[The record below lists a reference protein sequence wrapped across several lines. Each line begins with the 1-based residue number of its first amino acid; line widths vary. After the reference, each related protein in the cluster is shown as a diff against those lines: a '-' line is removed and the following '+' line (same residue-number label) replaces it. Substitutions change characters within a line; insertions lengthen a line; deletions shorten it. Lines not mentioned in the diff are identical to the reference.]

1 MKVFLEKLM
10 EGKVLKNKN
19 KVIVKFIM
27 FLVICLGVY
36 FGYVT
41 YNTYSSILDN
51 IYDNMDL
58 VVDAN
63 VDSLSQSL
71 DMMRNI
77 TLSLSGSD
85 SISAWRYDQDYFLKG
100 DKDSYLNQEKLT
112 SEVQKILINSNVWS
126 FNLFDYVAVYED
138 DTLLTYTFTMP
149 YSPQQIIVSSAAAWG
164 QIKNKENYSMM
175 LPPTSQN
182 GNVYTTLRVQ
192 ADFTGDHSIYII
204 GATSEK
210 YFADRLAQ
218 VKGYDDA
225 LVYLTDK
232 SGVVYASADQTRLGE
247 SIGDELPGVKG
258 AVKKYVS
265 LHGTDYLYIKRSIN
279 NDFNF
284 VYLLPKSE
292 IIKDVLSGMKLY
304 MVITLILVVL
314 MAVVFRQM
322 TDEFKALVKSSYE
335 SKILLDEMEIRYL
348 QHQMNPHFLFNIL
361 LTIQIKA
368 KMNGDESVYKM
379 ISSLSTLLR
388 AGIYGEKQPIVEI
401 REELKYVEFYLSLQ
415 KERYEDRLFYNIEVE
430 DEELLSCRIP
440 RLIVEPM
447 VENAV
452 VHGIEDMEKVGVVNV
467 IVRRCGEDIVISV
480 SDNGLGFDINELEKD
495 RTADLENG
503 TIKRE
508 KLGLAN
514 TDHRLKLL
522 YGEDHGL
529 KIKSEKNKGT
539 DIEIRI
545 PYEKVEE

>member
-1 MKVFLEKLM
+1 M

-19 KVIVKFIM
+19 KVIIKFIM

-100 DKDSYLNQEKLT
+100 GKDSYLNQEKLT
-112 SEVQKILINSNVWS
+112 NEVQKILINSNVWS

-138 DTLLTYTFTMP
+138 ETLLTYTFTMP
-149 YSPQQIIVSSAAAWG
+149 YSPQQIIVSSATAWG
-164 QIKNKENYSMM
+164 QIKNNENYAMM
-175 LPPTSQN
+175 LPPTAEN

-247 SIGDELPGVKG
+247 SIGDELPMAKG
-258 AVKKYVS
+258 AVKKYLS
-265 LHGTDYLYIKRSIN
+265 LNGTDYLYIKKSIN

-304 MVITLILVVL
+304 MLITMILIVV
-314 MAVVFRQM
+314 MAVVFKQM

-467 IVRRCGEDIVISV
+467 IVRRSGDDIVISV

-508 KLGLAN
+508 KLGLSN

-522 YGEDHGL
+522 YGEDYGL

-545 PYEKVEE
+545 PYKKVEA